1 VQGFAWAGRI
11 LTADNR
17 LQPAWEPAVSESRS
31 SIDALRA
38 FGQAV
43 SELRAERGMSVSE
56 LAAAARTTS
65 RRITRLEAGLI
76 DPRYDLLV
84 ALVKAFDVRPSLL
97 IGRAEELE
105 RRMKGARADR

>member
-1 VQGFAWAGRI
+1 M
-11 LTADNR
+11 
-17 LQPAWEPAVSESRS
+17 SESRS
-31 SIDALRA
+31 TTDALRA

-43 SELRAERGMSVSE
+43 SELRAERDMSVDD
-56 LAAAARTTS
+56 LAAATRTTS
-65 RRITRLEAGLI
+65 EHVKRLEAGLI

-105 RRMKGARADR
+105 RQMKGARADR